1 MHSQACREEKGRGR
15 PFWESLGKEGGE
27 LLFVTLRPDVSSR
40 CTHTFIRKYS
50 FYMGGTKLF
59 LVRTREVGWHGG
71 RSSQG
76 KTSSSMNQRLD
87 LGQVPGWQ
95 IVLAELPTTVD
106 WQWLPGG
113 RAQEEG
119 HLEQDLDAERGVE
132 EQMRC

>member
-1 MHSQACREEKGRGR
+1 
-15 PFWESLGKEGGE
+15 
-27 LLFVTLRPDVSSR
+27 
-40 CTHTFIRKYS
+40 
-50 FYMGGTKLF
+50 MGGTELF

-71 RSSQG
+71 RNSQV

-95 IVLAELPTTVD
+95 TVLSELPAAVD

-132 EQMRC
+132 EQMSC